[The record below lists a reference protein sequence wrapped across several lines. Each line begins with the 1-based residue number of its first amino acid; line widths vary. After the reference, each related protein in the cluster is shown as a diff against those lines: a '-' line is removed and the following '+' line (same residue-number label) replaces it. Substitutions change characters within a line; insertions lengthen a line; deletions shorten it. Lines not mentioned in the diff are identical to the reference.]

1 MPSPPQGQEGE
12 GDEEG
17 QEEEVGQEQRVDIDL
32 TSTVAQTVQTL
43 EELTDPR
50 QQGAFPRALKARLNA
65 VAPII
70 SLIRLIKREPPTLDI
85 HVPEYLSPERYFT
98 QEYLVAV
105 EDVQEKGVNA
115 RVDWSPMKVL
125 EAKTEEGVVRDVLH
139 LKESGREG
147 AFPDLAPL
155 AKRMK
160 KLVRIVNRHMPTE
173 GCADA
178 ARRASLMHLELELR
192 DS

>member
-1 MPSPPQGQEGE
+1 M
-12 GDEEG
+12 
-17 QEEEVGQEQRVDIDL
+17 DL
-32 TSTVAQTVQTL
+32 TSSVAQTVQML
-43 EELTDPR
+43 EELVDPR
-50 QQGAFPRALKARLNA
+50 QVGAFPRALKARLNA

-70 SLIRLIKREPPTLDI
+70 SLIRLTKREPPTPDV

-98 QEYLVAV
+98 QEYFVAV
-105 EDVQEKGVNA
+105 EDVQEKGANA

-125 EAKTEEGVVRDVLH
+125 EAKTAEGVVREVSH
-139 LKESGREG
+139 LKDSGREG

-160 KLVRIVNRHMPTE
+160 KLVQIVNKHMPTE

-178 ARRASLMHLELELR
+178 ARRA
-192 DS
+192 